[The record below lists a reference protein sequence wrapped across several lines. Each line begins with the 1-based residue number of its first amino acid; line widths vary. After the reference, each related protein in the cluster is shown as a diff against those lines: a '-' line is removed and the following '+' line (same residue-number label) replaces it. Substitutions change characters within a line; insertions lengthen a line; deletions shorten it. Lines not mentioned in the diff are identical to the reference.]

1 MSQALDDHV
10 RAQRDAMAK
19 LREDYQFV
27 YEVISFRA
35 SLLAI
40 SNNNNNNSVN
50 LMMSVNAASSSS
62 SSISVSQQP
71 STAGG
76 GDAATASGSEDSGL
90 AASVGPKPETGGVLS
105 SQRGIHANM
114 TASSTGADGLA
125 PAGEVGIGFD
135 SDGEVVALLKQLEG
149 RRKAQETEVLAQMT
163 SRSATMMELKDDIA
177 ARKASL
183 MTTSAAIMRSVAT
196 VQTDIQFKLKKGMEV
211 MKKWQQGHNR
221 SVCLSNLAVGMPTH
235 NNLTNLI
242 PDLFLIL
249 SY

>member
-1 MSQALDDHV
+1 
-10 RAQRDAMAK
+10 
-19 LREDYQFV
+19 
-27 YEVISFRA
+27 
-35 SLLAI
+35 
-40 SNNNNNNSVN
+40 
-50 LMMSVNAASSSS
+50 MMSVNAASSSS
-62 SSISVSQQP
+62 SSISASQQP

-76 GDAATASGSEDSGL
+76 GDATASGSEDSGL
-90 AASVGPKPETGGVLS
+90 AASVGPGPETGGVLS

-114 TASSTGADGLA
+114 TASSTGADGLV

-221 SVCLSNLAVGMPTH
+221 SVCL
-235 NNLTNLI
+235 
-242 PDLFLIL
+242 
-249 SY
+249 